1 MKDFFKRLKT
11 RISAL
16 PKIYWIYL
24 AALVVAEAI
33 GFALRPNEPG
43 LYTHPVQFA
52 PLAIALG
59 FIFVRENRKNFRRSI
74 YTYGI
79 SQFLFLALDYTLGDA
94 NGAGHAGLYQIATLF
109 VPLFIFW
116 LVIFARWNVARF
128 REVDSRRA
136 LLLSTIAWGL
146 FGFAFPPLPLGPA
159 ALVLLVPWFIVLN
172 RYNRNTAIFATFWS
186 GMVYNTINY
195 YWIYNVM
202 NVETAPSGLI
212 CLGVMLLI
220 AFFSAYSV
228 LAAFIYTLAKN
239 IKFGGRAWLL
249 ALYPVFY
256 AGLEMTRTRGDFAFP
271 WSHLG
276 YVFGNNLEML
286 QALSV
291 IGIFGYTA
299 LIVASNMVVAK
310 TLDGNWSRNTKD
322 ILAKLPLAVPALIL
336 AILLVHG
343 NIVLSKPEAQP
354 FYGADAP
361 DTPKMAMIQPSIE
374 QGEKWSKERYDSIT
388 TKTFGMVNDSVAKG
402 TNLIILAET
411 AVPDHIRRQPE
422 TIRTLHRLAERHR
435 ASILTGALD
444 FHRNEPGSPRKY
456 DIYNASFLFTPDNF
470 HSYQRYIKK
479 HLVPFSER
487 IPFDDI
493 FPILNYVDL
502 GEGDFVPGKETPV
515 YEPFKWTPF
524 ICYDAIFGDLVREA
538 INAGSRLMVN
548 ITNDGWFGRS
558 TAPYQHL
565 NLVRYR
571 AIENGM
577 PTARLA
583 NSGISAFIDQY
594 GHYDMNTDI
603 FVDAVIQRK
612 MQLKTR
618 DTPYQHYGDS
628 VETALLWFF
637 LVYVVACLVF
647 NCRCLHLARKQVAEK
662 Q

>member
-1 MKDFFKRLKT
+1 MRDFLIKIK
-11 RISAL
+11 SQVSVL
-16 PKIYWIYL
+16 PKIYRVYFAVLLL
-24 AALVVAEAI
+24 AELFTFSI
-33 GFALRPNEPG
+33 RPDEPG
-43 LYTHPVQFA
+43 LYSDLMQFL
-52 PLAIALG
+52 PFAIALG
-59 FIFVRENRKNFRRSI
+59 FLCSRESRMHFRRHI

-79 SQFLFLALDYTLGDA
+79 LQFIFLALDYTLGDDT
-94 NGAGHAGLYQIATLF
+94 GTGHAGLYQIATLF
-109 VPLFIFW
+109 IPLFIFW
-116 LVIFARWNVARF
+116 LVLFARWNVARF
-128 REVDSRRA
+128 REFDSRRA
-136 LLLSTIAWGL
+136 LLLSSIAWGL
-146 FGFAFPPLPLGPA
+146 FAFAFPPLPLGPA
-159 ALVLLVPWFIVLN
+159 SLVLLVPWFIVLD

-186 GMVYNTINY
+186 GMIYNTINY

-202 NVETAPSGLI
+202 NVDSAPSGLI

-228 LAAFIYTLAKN
+228 FAAFIYTLAKN

-249 ALYPVFY
+249 ALYPIFY

-276 YVFGNNLEML
+276 YVFGNTLELL
-286 QALSV
+286 QALSI

-299 LIVASNMVVAK
+299 LIIASNMIVAK
-310 TLDGNWSRNTKD
+310 AIESPWTRNTRD
-322 ILAKLPLAVPALIL
+322 ILAKLPLAVPALIF
-336 AILLVHG
+336 AILVIHG
-343 NIVLSKPEAQP
+343 NIVLNKPEAQP
-354 FYGADAP
+354 FYGAD
-361 DTPKMAMIQPSIE
+361 TPETPRMAMIQPSIE
-374 QGEKWSKERYDSIT
+374 QGEKWSKARFDSIT
-388 TKTFGMVNDSVAKG
+388 AKTFGMVNDSVQKG
-402 TNLIILAET
+402 TDLIILAET
-411 AVPDHIRRQPE
+411 AVPDHIRRQPA
-422 TIRTLHRLAERHR
+422 TIKELHRLSERHH
-435 ASILTGALD
+435 AGILTGALD
-444 FHRNEPGSPRKY
+444 FHRNKSGSPRKY
-456 DIYNASFLFTPDNF
+456 DIYNASFLFTPEDPY
-470 HSYQRYIKK
+470 SYQRYIKK

-487 IPFDDI
+487 IPFDEI

-515 YEPFKWTPF
+515 YEPFMWTPF

-583 NSGISAFIDQY
+583 NSGVTAFIDQY
-594 GHYDMNTDI
+594 GHYDKNTEI
-603 FVDAVIQRK
+603 FTDRVVSRK

-637 LVYVVACLVF
+637 AIYVLACF
-647 NCRCLHLARKQVAEK
+647 GLALINRRPAPACKTA
-662 Q
+662 

>member
-1 MKDFFKRLKT
+1 MFEKLKSQ
-11 RISAL
+11 IAAL

-24 AALVVAEAI
+24 AVLLLAEAI
-33 GFALRPNEPG
+33 AFALRPDEPG
-43 LYTHPVQFA
+43 LYTEIAQF
-52 PLAIALG
+52 PPIVIALG
-59 FIFVRENRKNFRRSI
+59 FLFTREARQHFRRHV

-94 NGAGHAGLYQIATLF
+94 SGAGHAGLYQIATLF
-109 VPLFIFW
+109 TPLFLYW
-116 LVIFARWNVARF
+116 LVLFGRWNVARF
-128 REVDSRRA
+128 REFDSRRA
-136 LLLSTIAWGL
+136 LLLSAIAWGL
-146 FGFAFPPLPLGPA
+146 FAFAFPPLPLGPA

-186 GMVYNTINY
+186 GMLYNTVNY

-202 NVETAPSGLI
+202 NVESAPSGLI

-228 LAAFIYTLAKN
+228 LAAFIYTLAKD
-239 IKFGGRAWLL
+239 IRFGGRAWLL
-249 ALYPVFY
+249 ALYPIFY

-276 YVFGNNLEML
+276 YVFGNTLEAL

-299 LIVASNMVVAK
+299 LIIASNMIVAK
-310 TLDGNWSRNTKD
+310 AIEGPWKPSASENRTKFV
-322 ILAKLPLAVPALIL
+322 LTKLPLAVPAIIF
-336 AILLVHG
+336 AILLIHG
-343 NIVLSKPEAQP
+343 NIVLGKPEAQP
-354 FYGADAP
+354 FYGADAQ
-361 DTPKMAMIQPSIE
+361 DTPQMAMIQPSIE
-374 QGEKWSKERYDSIT
+374 QGEKWSKARFDSIT
-388 TKTFGMVNDSVAKG
+388 AKTFGMVNDSVQKG
-402 TNLIILAET
+402 TDLIILAET
-411 AVPDHIRRQPE
+411 AVPDHIRRQPA
-422 TIRTLHRLAERHR
+422 TIRELHKLAERHR

-444 FHRNEPGSPRKY
+444 FHRNEPGNPRKY
-456 DIYNASFLFTPDNF
+456 DIYNASFLFSPEDF
-470 HSYQRYIKK
+470 HSYKRYIKK

-515 YEPFKWTPF
+515 YGPYKWTPF

-538 INAGSRLMVN
+538 INEGSRLMVN

-583 NSGISAFIDQY
+583 NSGVSAFIDQY
-594 GHYDMNTDI
+594 GHYDLNTDI

-618 DTPYQHYGDS
+618 ETPYQHYGDS

-637 LVYVVACLVF
+637 LAYVVACFVLTGIRRR
-647 NCRCLHLARKQVAEK
+647 NML
-662 Q
+662 